1 MWSVGEIALLKLP
14 NKAKA
19 FWPLV
24 RVLETF
30 PDKDQVVRSVKVLK
44 PAQNEVVVNVKHL
57 IVLELYFEL
66 NNPQIYSDN
75 TDESTQRES
84 DSEMEE
90 VMSEV
95 DGSVGYLGLLLLD
108 LLVELSKL
116 QGRRRRV
123 LHVGDLCKFVYNVDV
138 IV

>member
-1 MWSVGEIALLKLP
+1 M
-14 NKAKA
+14 
-19 FWPLV
+19 
-24 RVLETF
+24 ETF

-44 PAQNEVVVNVKHL
+44 PDQNEVVVNFKHL

-66 NNPQIYSDN
+66 NNPQIYSD

-95 DGSVGYLGLLLLD
+95 DGSVSGSPPARPSRRTAQASRVQTKGFARRGL
-108 LLVELSKL
+108 V
-116 QGRRRRV
+116 
-123 LHVGDLCKFVYNVDV
+123 
-138 IV
+138 